1 MVIVNIFGRDHFKDY
16 SDNKVLIK
24 EIKNADLILV
34 EGVSHNSLL
43 TWENFKREPLIITF
57 MLLYYL
63 LLRLSSTFG
72 KNDIDSIRLLLR
84 REGKKFYK
92 DWFFCDASGKDLI
105 DYFYRSWHMPL
116 QSALFL
122 IYAIILYFLIGVSAT
137 FVGYIIVIPI
147 FLPGLTFVVITMRY
161 RNDFPIH
168 EVIKLS
174 KKGTNKILIL
184 YGKNH
189 IKDLK
194 EKLNKLG
201 IKVTLYK

>member
-16 SDNKVLIK
+16 SDNKFLIK

-63 LLRLSSTFG
+63 LLRLSSTLG

-105 DYFYRSWHMPL
+105 DYFYRPWYLPL
-116 QSALFL
+116 QISLLL
-122 IYAIILYFLIGVSAT
+122 IYSILLYFLFGFSAT
-137 FVGYIIVIPI
+137 FVGYIIVILI
-147 FLPGLTFVVITMRY
+147 LLPGLIFALLTISYRDNFPVQKVVQ
-161 RNDFPIH
+161 
-168 EVIKLS
+168 LS
-174 KKGTNKILIL
+174 RKGTDKILIL

-201 IKVTLYK
+201 IKAEII

>member
-1 MVIVNIFGRDHFKDY
+1 MNITIISSIHPKSLDKNPTI
-16 SDNKVLIK
+16 SKA
-24 EIKNADLILV
+24 IKNADLILV

-137 FVGYIIVIPI
+137 FVGYVIVIPI

-201 IKVTLYK
+201 IKAEII

>member
-92 DWFFCDASGKDLI
+92 DWFFCDASGNDLI

-137 FVGYIIVIPI
+137 FVGYIIVIL
-147 FLPGLTFVVITMRY
+147 FLLPGLIFVLLTISY
-161 RNDFPIH
+161 RDDFP
-168 EVIKLS
+168 VQKVVQLS
-174 KKGTNKILIL
+174 RNGTNKILIL

-201 IKVTLYK
+201 IKAEII

>member
-92 DWFFCDASGKDLI
+92 DWFFCDASGNDLI

-137 FVGYIIVIPI
+137 FVGYIIVIL
-147 FLPGLTFVVITMRY
+147 FLLPGLIFVLLTISY
-161 RNDFPIH
+161 RDDFP
-168 EVIKLS
+168 VQKVVQLS
-174 KKGTNKILIL
+174 RKGTNKILIL

-201 IKVTLYK
+201 IKAEII

>member
-16 SDNKVLIK
+16 SDNKFLIK

-63 LLRLSSTFG
+63 LLRLSSTLG

-92 DWFFCDASGKDLI
+92 DWFFPYKIKILFVPFLLSFITSWIGKSFRYL
-105 DYFYRSWHMPL
+105 
-116 QSALFL
+116 
-122 IYAIILYFLIGVSAT
+122 
-137 FVGYIIVIPI
+137 IVITTKVKPDKKIGITIIYPTNVAETPI
-147 FLPGLTFVVITMRY
+147 
-161 RNDFPIH
+161 
-168 EVIKLS
+168 
-174 KKGTNKILIL
+174 KK
-184 YGKNH
+184 
-189 IKDLK
+189 
-194 EKLNKLG
+194 
-201 IKVTLYK
+201 